1 MTKVSELS
9 IFFPFWNEEKNVESV
24 VEKAIP
30 VAEKVAEKWEIIM
43 VDDGSSDNTLE
54 IAKKLAAKDKRLVVA
69 THKTNSGYGAALKT
83 GLAKSKYGLIVFND
97 GDGQFD
103 FSEVTK
109 FLDAIDKADI
119 VIGYRKK
126 DTIIPSDTFL

>member
-69 THKTNSGYGAALKT
+69 TPYTKQTADTERLSKPDWLSQNMVLLFLTMATDNSIFPK
-83 GLAKSKYGLIVFND
+83 
-97 GDGQFD
+97 
-103 FSEVTK
+103 
-109 FLDAIDKADI
+109 
-119 VIGYRKK
+119 
-126 DTIIPSDTFL
+126 